1 MHGPCTGPFH
11 RGQNASPLQMILR
24 CDGASQKLAKD
35 ILDSFPIMEQHL
47 AERGVS
53 DTVHVICVQRGLG
66 LFYKKFGK
74 GLDLRADLPFWP
86 HAPYFVQDNQGKLR
100 I

>member
-1 MHGPCTGPFH
+1 
-11 RGQNASPLQMILR
+11 MILR